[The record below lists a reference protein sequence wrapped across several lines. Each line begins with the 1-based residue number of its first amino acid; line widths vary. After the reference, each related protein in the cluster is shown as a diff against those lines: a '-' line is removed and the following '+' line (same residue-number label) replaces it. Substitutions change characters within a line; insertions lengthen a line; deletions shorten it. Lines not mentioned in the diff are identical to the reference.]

1 MPKSFHIIDVNRYI
15 VPTLRNK
22 FDYKHIARNSYATN
36 AKCFEDQRSGARI
49 EGSCFFFF
57 KLKGQESNISL
68 IPLLLVPP
76 CFSSVVCSG
85 HFQTTRCRRKSSRN
99 FLEQE
104 VDFNK
109 QSRWGKVETISNA
122 EAQCWTGV
130 DTPVIRCRA
139 RRRDN

>member
-1 MPKSFHIIDVNRYI
+1 MPKSIHVNRYI
-15 VPTLRNK
+15 VRTLRDK
-22 FDYKHIARNSYATN
+22 FDYKHIACNSYATN
-36 AKCFEDQRSGARI
+36 AKCFEDQRSVARI
-49 EGSCFFFF
+49 EELCFFLSKNDKKVKYRSF
-57 KLKGQESNISL
+57 LS
-68 IPLLLVPP
+68 PLLLVSP
-76 CFSSVVCSG
+76 CFSSVVCWG
-85 HFQTTRCRRKSSRN
+85 HFQTTRRRRKSSRN

-109 QSRWGKVETISNA
+109 QSRWEKVETISNA